1 MSSKKYVAEFF
12 GTFVFLAVIL
22 QVTSVSSTTG
32 PVTPIYIALGLL
44 VAILLVGTI
53 SGCHANP
60 AISVMSAING
70 TLPLNDLFPYI
81 VAQLLGG
88 VSALVVFNMSKK

>member
-22 QVTSVSSTTG
+22 QVTSASSTTG

-53 SGCHANP
+53 SGCHVNP
-60 AISVMSAING
+60 AISVMSAFNG
-70 TLPLNDLFPYI
+70 TLPMIDLFPYI
-81 VAQLLGG
+81 GAQLLGG
-88 VSALVVFNMSKK
+88 VSALVVFNMSK